1 MDLLIGYLKAFFL
14 EMEGVDRRERVCTQ
28 WGGIVASVH
37 VHTMGEGGQIF
48 ATLVRTY

>member
-1 MDLLIGYLKAFFL
+1 MYT
-14 EMEGVDRRERVCTQ
+14 M
-28 WGGIVASVH
+28 GGIVASVH